1 MTARLLFVPVSG
13 SVGTGEVQRC
23 RLLAEALRTRAPAFE
38 PHFVLAP
45 DTPFSGLPHTRLTA
59 SPTRVPHEVTA
70 AIARLRPMVVVF
82 DGNARVASL
91 QGARAVGSRTVLIS
105 SRPSARD
112 RGLRGRR
119 MARLDEHWLVGAEML
134 AAPGWR
140 ERWARWR
147 HPQVAI
153 RRFATLF
160 APPAPFAAVAAR
172 VGLREGEPFVLV
184 CPGGGR
190 QTLADGRSAAALF
203 GAIAGALSRHGLRT
217 VAVACEDARA
227 DIALD
232 ALPNGELMAL
242 LAAAQVAVLG
252 GGSLLVQA
260 LALETCVLAVPLQ
273 DEQAARV
280 RFLADRGAVAA
291 LPPAAAA
298 DIATGAIALASD
310 ADARAAMQDA
320 TRRLGLRN
328 GLDEAVDALLRL
340 ADFSPPR
347 PSARASP

>member
-13 SVGTGEVQRC
+13 SAGTGEVQRC
-23 RLLAEALRTRAPAFE
+23 RLLAGSLAARAPGVE

-45 DTPFSGLPHTRLTA
+45 DTPFPGLPHTRLSA

-70 AIARLRPMVVVF
+70 AIARLRPAVVVF

-91 QGARAVGSRTVLIS
+91 QGARAAGARIVLIS

-147 HPQVAI
+147 HPRVEV

-160 APPAPFAAVAAR
+160 APPAPYAAVAAR
-172 VGLREGEPFVLV
+172 LGLREGEPFALV

-190 QTLADGRSAAALF
+190 QTLADGRSAARLF
-203 GAIAGALSRHGLRT
+203 GAVARALSQQGVRT
-217 VAVACEDARA
+217 VAVACEGGGDVAV
-227 DIALD
+227 D
-232 ALPNGELMAL
+232 ALPNAELMAL
-242 LAAAQVAVLG
+242 LAASQVAVLG

-260 LALETCVLAVPLQ
+260 LALEACVLAVPLQ
-273 DEQAARV
+273 EEQAARV
-280 RFLADRGAVAA
+280 RLLARHGAVVA
-291 LPPAAAA
+291 LPPADEARIAASA
-298 DIATGAIALASD
+298 CALTAD
-310 ADARAAMQDA
+310 ADARAALLRA
-320 TRRLGLRN
+320 ARTLGLRN

-340 ADFSPPR
+340 ADFSPSR
-347 PSARASP
+347 P

>member
-13 SVGTGEVQRC
+13 SAGTGEVQRC
-23 RLLAEALRTRAPAFE
+23 RLLAGSLAARAPGVE

-45 DTPFSGLPHTRLTA
+45 DTPFPGLPHTRLSA

-70 AIARLRPMVVVF
+70 AIARLRPAVVVF

-91 QGARAVGSRTVLIS
+91 QGARAAGARIVLIS

-147 HPQVAI
+147 HPQVEV

-160 APPAPFAAVAAR
+160 APPAPYAAVAAR
-172 VGLREGEPFVLV
+172 LGLREGEPFALV

-190 QTLADGRSAAALF
+190 QTLADGRSAARLF
-203 GAIAGALSRHGLRT
+203 GAVARALSQQGVRT
-217 VAVACEDARA
+217 VAVACEGGGDVAV
-227 DIALD
+227 D
-232 ALPNGELMAL
+232 ALPNAELMAL
-242 LAAAQVAVLG
+242 LAASQVAVLG
-252 GGSLLVQA
+252 GGSLLAQA
-260 LALETCVLAVPLQ
+260 LALEGCVLAVPLQ
-273 DEQAARV
+273 EEQAARV
-280 RFLADRGAVAA
+280 RLLARHGAVVA
-291 LPPAAAA
+291 LPPADEARIAARA
-298 DIATGAIALASD
+298 CALAAD
-310 ADARAAMQDA
+310 ADARAELLRAA
-320 TRRLGLRN
+320 RALGLRN

-340 ADFSPPR
+340 ADFSPSR
-347 PSARASP
+347 P